1 MAPSQLQIKT
11 NALGRLLKE
20 SNLYQK
26 EVEEQQARVDN
37 LKANS
42 ADEYEIKKAVGV
54 NGFFYFLFKL
64 TTNYVTD

>member
-26 EVEEQQARVDN
+26 EADEQQARVDS
-37 LKANS
+37 LKANG
-42 ADEYEIKKAVGV
+42 ADEYEIKKAVSAIYLCHY
-54 NGFFYFLFKL
+54 NFNMPL
-64 TTNYVTD
+64 TL